1 MSGSSNLS
9 AVEAEALRRGLMTL
23 AAAKPGLPHAELARL
38 GRALAGRGVTI
49 DLAAAEAIGAPVVVL
64 RPAGFA
70 AALSALSPRER
81 EVAALIARG
90 LSNKAIARALSLSL
104 ATVKDHV
111 HRALSKTGLSS
122 RAALAAAAVRAEI

>member
-1 MSGSSNLS
+1 
-9 AVEAEALRRGLMTL
+9 MTL

-90 LSNKAIARALSLSL
+90 LSNKAIARALGLSL